1 MRKTKAMD
9 LYRNGV
15 PLPFIMQLLGHES
28 MSTTTG
34 FYAFATLE
42 MMTAAMNKAAPAFE
56 DDEKIWKK
64 AAIKKL
70 LYSLD

>member
-1 MRKTKAMD
+1 MD

-28 MSTTTG
+28 MSTTSG

-42 MMTAAMNKAAPAFE
+42 MMSEAMNKAAPAVA
-56 DDEKIWKK
+56 DYGKIWKEP
-64 AAIKKL
+64 AIKKL

>member
-1 MRKTKAMD
+1 MD

-28 MSTTTG
+28 MSTTSG

-42 MMTAAMNKAAPAFE
+42 MMTEAMNKAAPAFE
-56 DDEKIWKK
+56 NDEKIWKK

>member
-1 MRKTKAMD
+1 MD
-9 LYRNGV
+9 LYRNRV

-28 MSTTTG
+28 MSTTSR

-42 MMTAAMNKAAPAFE
+42 MMSEAMNKAALAFDE
-56 DDEKIWKK
+56 SEKIWKK
-64 AAIKKL
+64 AAVKKL

>member
-1 MRKTKAMD
+1 MD

-15 PLPFIMQLLGHES
+15 PLKFIMQLLGHES
-28 MSTTTG
+28 MSTTSD

-42 MMTAAMNKAAPAFE
+42 MMSKAMNKAAQLFE
-56 DDEKIWKK
+56 DNEKFWKK
-64 AAIKKL
+64 DAIKRL